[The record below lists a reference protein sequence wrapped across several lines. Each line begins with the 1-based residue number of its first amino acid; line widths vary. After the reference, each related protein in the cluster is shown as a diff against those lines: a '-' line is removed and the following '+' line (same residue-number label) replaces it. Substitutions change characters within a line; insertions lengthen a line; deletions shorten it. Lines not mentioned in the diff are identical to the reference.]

1 MRVLIIA
8 LMLVAFASARL
19 HKSYQEE
26 LRLNEEVGYGDYDW
40 FVQKQDHFNPQS
52 NATWKQRY
60 YDIDQ
65 YWDPATGPL
74 FLYICG
80 EGTCRQPANNS
91 FVVNMAKEFKGR
103 VLALEHRFYGMSQP
117 TKDWSTESLRLL
129 TPDQGL
135 ADLAQFA
142 TAKSAEFSAKHG
154 IAHRRWIDV
163 GGSYPGAMSAWF
175 R

>member
-1 MRVLIIA
+1 MKFSTESVFLWD
-8 LMLVAFASARL
+8 
-19 HKSYQEE
+19 
-26 LRLNEEVGYGDYDW
+26 NC
-40 FVQKQDHFNPQS
+40 FN
-52 NATWKQRY
+52 
-60 YDIDQ
+60 Q
-65 YWDPATGPL
+65 YWEPKTGPL

-80 EGTCRQPANNS
+80 EGTCRKPSNTS
-91 FVVNMAKEFKGR
+91 FVVKLAQTFKGR

-117 TKDWSTESLRLL
+117 TDDWSTDNLKFL

-142 TAKSAEFSAKHG
+142 TAKSEEFSAQYG
-154 IAHRRWIDV
+154 IPHRRWITV